1 MVLVTGTPGSTNSGG
16 NMKEQARETRVSRR
30 DILAGVATAGAFMI
44 VPRHVLGGKGHTA
57 PSDKINVACV
67 GTGGQAAWDIDQL
80 QKAGAQIG
88 ILCDVDL
95 KNAARTFN
103 RYPDLPKYRDYRE
116 MIDKEKDKIDAVLVA
131 TPDHTH
137 APASIYAI
145 RRGKHVYC
153 EKPLTR
159 TVYEARAIGQ
169 AAREAKV
176 ATQMGNQ
183 GMAFEGNR
191 LINEWIWAGA
201 IGKVREVHVW
211 SDRPTHKGKNPLW
224 WAQGIERPAD
234 TPEVPETLDWNL
246 WLGSAP
252 DRPYNPA
259 YVPFAWRGWWDFGS
273 GGLGDMGIH
282 NIAPAFSALKL
293 TAPTSV
299 SACST
304 PVFPETLPIASIVHY
319 EFPAR
324 DKMPPVTLHWYD
336 GGLVPARPKGL
347 EDNRELDREDG
358 LIFVG
363 DRGTIL
369 VEGWGGEKPMLI
381 PESKMK
387 SFRQPQKTLP
397 RSIGHHK
404 EWLEACRGNGTPRS
418 NFPEFAGPLTEAVLL
433 GTVSVRLGGKKLL
446 WDPVNLRVTN
456 SDEAT
461 KLLHYQYRD
470 GWSL

>member
-1 MVLVTGTPGSTNSGG
+1 MQNEDKKMRL
-16 NMKEQARETRVSRR
+16 SRR
-30 DILAGVATAGAFMI
+30 EILAGVATAGTFMI
-44 VPRHVLGGKGHTA
+44 VPRHVLGGRGQTA

-67 GTGGQAAWDIDQL
+67 GAGGQAAWDIEEL
-80 QKAGAQIG
+80 RKAGAHIAF
-88 ILCDVDL
+88 LCDVDL

-103 RYPDLPKYRDYRE
+103 KYTEAPQHRDYRE
-116 MIDKEKDKIDAVLVA
+116 MIEKEKDKIDAVLVA

-137 APASIYAI
+137 APASMYAI
-145 RRGKHVYC
+145 KRGKHVYC

-191 LINEWIWAGA
+191 LINEWIWSGA

-234 TPEVPETLDWNL
+234 TPPVPETLDWNL

-299 SACST
+299 YACST
-304 PVFPETLPIASIVHY
+304 PVFAETLPVASIVHY

-324 DKMPPVTLHWYD
+324 GKMPPVTLHWYD
-336 GGLVPARPKGL
+336 GGLVPARPKEL

-381 PESKMK
+381 PESRMK
-387 SFRQPQKTLP
+387 SFKQPRKTLP

-404 EWLEACRGNGTPRS
+404 EWLEACKGNGTPRS
-418 NFPEFAGPLTEAVLL
+418 NFPDFAGPLTEAVLL

-446 WDPVNLRVTN
+446 WDPVNLKVTN

-461 KLLHYQYRD
+461 RLLHYRYRD